1 MVGRMARASNKSFEA
16 FSVYFDRIT
25 DAVEYVIQGKHEA
38 VRLCVVALFAEG
50 HVLIE
55 DVPGVGKTMLA
66 KALARSLGC
75 TFRRI
80 QFTPDLL
87 PTDITG
93 VRIWARQRGGTEF
106 RPGPVFAQV
115 VLGDEINRASP
126 KTQAALLESM
136 EERQV
141 TLDGHTYALERPFM
155 VVATQNP
162 IEHEGTYPLPE
173 AELDRFLMRVRI
185 GYPEPQAEI
194 DVLSV
199 HGLPGRLEE
208 VEPVISAA
216 NVRKLIELGHTVHVA
231 DAIKE
236 YIVELLTGTREHE
249 QAYLGA
255 SPRAGLMLQRASR
268 VLAGADGRD
277 YVVPDDVKELAV
289 PVLAHRIITTPDAQ
303 LSGVTAEAL
312 VQDVVD
318 RTGVPKRVPANR

>member
-1 MVGRMARASNKSFEA
+1 MARASARSFEA
-16 FSVYFDRIT
+16 FATHFERIA
-25 DAVEYVIQGKHEA
+25 DSVEYVIQGKPDV

-50 HVLIE
+50 HILIE

-75 TFRRI
+75 SFRRI

-93 VRIWARQRGGTEF
+93 VRVWARQRGGLEF

-141 TLDGHTYALERPFM
+141 TLDGHTYPLEQPFM

-173 AELDRFLMRVRI
+173 AELDRFLMRVGI
-185 GYPEPQAEI
+185 GYPEPEAEF
-194 DVLSV
+194 DVLSI

-208 VEPVISAA
+208 LQPVITAA
-216 NVRKLIELGHTVHVA
+216 NVKKLIDLARNVHVA
-231 DAIKE
+231 DPIKS
-236 YIVELLTGTREHE
+236 YIVDLLGRTREHDYS
-249 QAYLGA
+249 YLGA
-255 SPRAGLMLQRASR
+255 SPRAGLMLLRAAR
-268 VLAGADGRD
+268 VAAAADGSE
-277 YVVPDDVKELAV
+277 YVVPDDVKELAL
-289 PVLAHRIITTPDAQ
+289 PVLSHRIIPTPEGQLGGIEPDSIVADA
-303 LSGVTAEAL
+303 LSHTP
-312 VQDVVD
+312 
-318 RTGVPKRVPANR
+318 VPKRL

>member
-1 MVGRMARASNKSFEA
+1 MARGSKQPFGA
-16 FSVYFDRIT
+16 FAKHFTRIT
-25 DAVEYVIQGKHEA
+25 ESVEHAIQGKPEV
-38 VRLCVVALFAEG
+38 VRLCVVALLAEG
-50 HVLIE
+50 HILIE

-75 TFRRI
+75 SFRRI

-93 VRIWARQRGGTEF
+93 VRVWARQRGVEF
-106 RPGPVFAQV
+106 RPGPIFAQI

-185 GYPEPQAEI
+185 GYPDSDAEI
-194 DVLSV
+194 DILSV

-208 VEPVISAA
+208 IEPVVSAA
-216 NVRKLIELGHTVHVA
+216 NVRKLIELARDVHVS
-231 DAIKE
+231 DPIKA
-236 YIVELLTGTREHE
+236 YIVNVLGRTRDHEH
-249 QAYLGA
+249 ALIGA
-255 SPRAGLMLQRASR
+255 SPRAGLMLMRAAR
-268 VLAGADGRD
+268 VVAALDGRD
-277 YVVPDDVKELAV
+277 YIVPDDIKELAV
-289 PVLAHRIITTPDAQ
+289 PVLAHRIIPTAEAQ
-303 LSGVTAEAL
+303 LSGAEAETIVEEAL
-312 VQDVVD
+312 AA
-318 RTGVPKRVPANR
+318 TPVPKRRS

>member
-1 MVGRMARASNKSFEA
+1 MARASEKSFQA
-16 FSVYFDRIT
+16 FSQYFDRIT
-25 DAVEYVIQGKHEA
+25 EAVEHVIQGKHEA
-38 VRLCVVALFAEG
+38 VRLCVTALFAEG

-93 VRIWARQRGGTEF
+93 VRVWARQREVEF

-185 GYPEPQAEI
+185 GYPEPEAEF

-199 HGLPGRLEE
+199 HGLPGRLDE

-216 NVRKLIELGHTVHVA
+216 NVRKLIDLGHTVHVA
-231 DAIKE
+231 DAIKT
-236 YIVELLTGTREHE
+236 YIVDLLGGTREHD

-255 SPRAGLMLQRASR
+255 SPRAGLMLQRAAR
-268 VLAGADGRD
+268 ITAAADGRD
-277 YVVPDDVKELAV
+277 YVVPDDVKELSV
-289 PVLAHRIITTPDAQ
+289 SVLAHRIITTPDAQ
-303 LSGVTAEAL
+303 LSGIGAEAI

-318 RTGVPKRVPANR
+318 RTPVPKRIKAGA

>member
-1 MVGRMARASNKSFEA
+1 MARGADKSFEA
-16 FSVYFDRIT
+16 FSTSFDRISE
-25 DAVEYVIQGKHEA
+25 AVEWVIQGKRDV

-50 HVLIE
+50 HILIE

-93 VRIWARQRGGTEF
+93 VRVWTRQRGGIEF

-185 GYPEPQAEI
+185 GYPDPEAEM

-199 HGLPGRLEE
+199 HGHPGRLEE
-208 VEPVISAA
+208 VEPVIGAA
-216 NVRKLIELGHTVHVA
+216 NVRKLIELGQAVHVA
-231 DAIKE
+231 DAIKS
-236 YIVELLTGTREHE
+236 YIVDLLIGTREHE
-249 QAYLGA
+249 HAYLGA
-255 SPRAGLMLQRASR
+255 SPRAGLMLQRAAR
-268 VLAGADGRD
+268 VLAASDGRD
-277 YVVPDDVKELAV
+277 YVVPDDIKELSAA
-289 PVLAHRIITTPDAQ
+289 VLAHRIITTPEAQ
-303 LSGVTAEAL
+303 LSGIGAEDVVA
-312 VQDVVD
+312 DVVD
-318 RTGVPKRVPANR
+318 QTGVPKRVKAGA

>member
-1 MVGRMARASNKSFEA
+1 MARGTSKSFEA
-16 FSVYFDRIT
+16 FAAYFERIAE
-25 DAVEYVIQGKHEA
+25 AVEYVIQGKHEV
-38 VRLCVVALFAEG
+38 VRECVVALFAEG
-50 HVLIE
+50 HILIE

-93 VRIWARQRGGTEF
+93 VRIWGRQREVEF
-106 RPGPVFAQV
+106 RPGPVFAQI
-115 VLGDEINRASP
+115 VLADEINRASP

-141 TLDGHTYALERPFM
+141 TLDGQTYPLERPFM

-185 GYPEPQAEI
+185 GYPDPSAEV

-199 HGLPGRLEE
+199 HGHPGRLEE
-208 VEPVISAA
+208 VQPVITAA
-216 NVRKLIELGHTVHVA
+216 NVRKLIELAQSVHVA
-231 DAIKE
+231 DPIKE
-236 YIVELLTGTREHE
+236 YIVELLIGTREHDR
-249 QAYLGA
+249 AYLGA
-255 SPRAGLMLQRASR
+255 SPRAGLMLQRAAR

-277 YVVPDDVKELAV
+277 YVVPDDVKDLAIS
-289 PVLAHRIITTPDAQ
+289 VLSHRVITTPEAQ
-303 LSGVTAEAL
+303 LSGITAEAL

-318 RTGVPKRVPANR
+318 ATPVPKKARAATFGQG

>member
-1 MVGRMARASNKSFEA
+1 MTRATTRSFETFA
-16 FSVYFDRIT
+16 DNFARI
-25 DAVEYVIQGKHEA
+25 AESVEYVIQGKPNV

-75 TFRRI
+75 SFRRI

-93 VRIWARQRGGTEF
+93 VRIWARQRAGIEF
-106 RPGPVFAQV
+106 HPGPVFAQV

-141 TLDGHTYALERPFM
+141 TLDGQTYPLERPFM

-173 AELDRFLMRVRI
+173 AELDRFMMRVGI
-185 GYPEPQAEI
+185 GYPEPEAEVDI
-194 DVLSV
+194 LSI

-208 VEPVISAA
+208 LGPVATAA
-216 NVRKLIELGHTVHVA
+216 NVRKLIELAHEVHVA
-231 DAIKE
+231 DAIKS
-236 YIVELLTGTREHE
+236 YIVDLLGRTRDHDH
-249 QAYLGA
+249 AYLGA
-255 SPRAGLMLQRASR
+255 SPRAGLMLLRAAR
-268 VLAGADGRD
+268 VAAAADARA
-277 YVVPDDVKELAV
+277 YVIPDDVKELAE
-289 PVLAHRIITTPDAQ
+289 PVLAHRIIPTPEAQ
-303 LSGVTAEAL
+303 LSGSGAG
-312 VQDVVD
+312 DVVAD
-318 RTGVPKRVPANR
+318 ALHRTPVPKRARE

>member
-1 MVGRMARASNKSFEA
+1 MARASTRSFDA
-16 FSVYFDRIT
+16 FADSFARIT
-25 DAVEYVIQGKHEA
+25 DSIEYVIQGKPDA
-38 VRLCVVALFAEG
+38 VRLCVIALFAEG

-75 TFRRI
+75 SFRRI

-93 VRIWARQRGGTEF
+93 VRVWARQRGGVEF

-141 TLDGHTYALERPFM
+141 TLDGHTYPLERPFM

-185 GYPEPQAEI
+185 GYPAPEAEV
-194 DVLSV
+194 DVLSI
-199 HGLPGRLEE
+199 HGLPGRIDELGA
-208 VEPVISAA
+208 VATAA
-216 NVRKLIELGHTVHVA
+216 SVRKLIDQAHEVHVA

-236 YIVELLTGTREHE
+236 YIVDLLGATRNHDHT
-249 QAYLGA
+249 YLGA
-255 SPRAGLMLQRASR
+255 SPRAGLMLLRAAR
-268 VLAGADGRD
+268 VAAAADARA
-277 YVVPDDVKELAV
+277 YVVPDDIKELAE
-289 PVLAHRIITTPDAQ
+289 PVLSHRIIPTPEAQ
-303 LSGVTAEAL
+303 LAGVAAESVVADALSGTA
-312 VQDVVD
+312 
-318 RTGVPKRVPANR
+318 VPKRAKA

>member
-1 MVGRMARASNKSFEA
+1 MAARSNKSFEA
-16 FSVYFDRIT
+16 FSAYFDRIAE
-25 DAVEYVIQGKHEA
+25 AVEYVIQGKHDV
-38 VRLCVVALFAEG
+38 VRQCVVALFAEG
-50 HVLIE
+50 HILIE

-75 TFRRI
+75 SFRRI

-93 VRIWARQRGGTEF
+93 VRIWGRQRGVEF
-106 RPGPVFAQV
+106 RPGPIFAQV

-136 EERQV
+136 EEGQV
-141 TLDGHTYALERPFM
+141 TLDGETYALERPFM

-185 GYPEPQAEI
+185 GYPDPQAEV

-199 HGLPGRLEE
+199 HGLPGRLDE
-208 VEPVISAA
+208 VEAVISAA

-231 DAIKE
+231 DAIKT
-236 YIVELLTGTREHE
+236 YIVSLLTGTREHDH
-249 QAYLGA
+249 AYLGA
-255 SPRAGLMLQRASR
+255 SPRAGLMLQRAAR
-268 VLAGADGRD
+268 VIAATDGRD

-289 PVLAHRIITTPDAQ
+289 SVLAHRVITTPDAQ
-303 LSGVTAEAL
+303 LSGISSEAL
-312 VQDVVD
+312 VQDVID
-318 RTGVPKRVPANR
+318 NTSVPKKARVAT

>member
-1 MVGRMARASNKSFEA
+1 MARGSSRSFEA
-16 FSVYFDRIT
+16 FSDYFDRIT
-25 DAVEYVIQGKHEA
+25 QSVEYVIQGKHDV
-38 VRLCVVALFAEG
+38 VRQCVVALFAEG
-50 HVLIE
+50 HILIE

-75 TFRRI
+75 SFRRI

-93 VRIWARQRGGTEF
+93 VQIWGRQRGLEF
-106 RPGPVFAQV
+106 RPGPIFSQV

-141 TLDGHTYALERPFM
+141 TMDGETHALERPFM

-185 GYPEPQAEI
+185 GYPDPQAELDI
-194 DVLSV
+194 LSV
-199 HGLPGRLEE
+199 HGFPGRLDE

-216 NVRKLIELGHTVHVA
+216 NVRKLIDLCHTVHVA
-231 DAIKE
+231 DAIKG
-236 YIVELLTGTREHE
+236 YIVDLLNGTREHGH
-249 QAYLGA
+249 AYLGA
-255 SPRAGLMLQRASR
+255 SPRAGLMLQRAAR
-268 VLAGADGRD
+268 VLAAADGRD

-289 PVLAHRIITTPDAQ
+289 SVLSHRVITTPDAQ
-303 LSGVTAEAL
+303 LSGISPEAL

-318 RTGVPKRVPANR
+318 TTNVPKKARVTT

>member
-1 MVGRMARASNKSFEA
+1 VARNSDKQFEA
-16 FSVYFDRIT
+16 FATYFQRIS
-25 DAVEYVIQGKHEA
+25 DAVEYVIQGKPDA

-75 TFRRI
+75 SFRRI

-93 VRIWARQRGGTEF
+93 VRIWARQREAEF
-106 RPGPVFAQV
+106 RPGPIFAQI

-141 TLDGHTYALERPFM
+141 TMDGHTYALERPFM

-194 DVLSV
+194 DILSV
-199 HGLPGRLEE
+199 HGHPGRLDD

-216 NVRKLIELGHTVHVA
+216 NVRKLIELAQNIHVA
-231 DAIKE
+231 DALKG
-236 YIVELLTGTREHE
+236 YIVDLLNGTREHGH
-249 QAYLGA
+249 AYLGA
-255 SPRAGLMLQRASR
+255 SPRAGLMLQRAAR
-268 VLAGADGRD
+268 VLAAADGRD
-277 YVVPDDVKELAV
+277 YVVPDDVKELSVAV
-289 PVLAHRIITTPDAQ
+289 LGHRIITTPEAQ
-303 LSGVTAEAL
+303 LSGIDADAIVA
-312 VQDVVD
+312 DVVD
-318 RTGVPKRVPANR
+318 NTPVPKKARASV

>member
-1 MVGRMARASNKSFEA
+1 MARGDKQLEA
-16 FSVYFDRIT
+16 FSAYFQRIAE
-25 DAVEYVIQGKHEA
+25 AVEYVIQGKPDV
-38 VRLCVVALFAEG
+38 VRLCVTALFAEG

-66 KALARSLGC
+66 KGLARSLGC
-75 TFRRI
+75 SFRRI

-93 VRIWARQRGGTEF
+93 VRIWARQRGVEF
-106 RPGPVFAQV
+106 RPGPIFSQV

-185 GYPEPQAEI
+185 GYPDPEAEV

-199 HGLPGRLEE
+199 HGLPGRLDE

-216 NVRKLIELGHTVHVA
+216 NVRKLIDLGHTVHVA
-231 DAIKE
+231 DAIKS
-236 YIVELLTGTREHE
+236 YIVDLLGGTREH
-249 QAYLGA
+249 QQSYLGA
-255 SPRAGLMLQRASR
+255 SPRAGLMLQRAAR
-268 VLAGADGRD
+268 VLAAADGRE
-277 YVVPDDVKELAV
+277 YVVPDDVKDLAV
-289 PVLAHRIITTPDAQ
+289 SVLSHRVITTPDAQ

-318 RTGVPKRVPANR
+318 STPVPKKARVTT

>member
-1 MVGRMARASNKSFEA
+1 MARTTNKGFEA
-16 FSVYFDRIT
+16 FATYFDRVIE
-25 DAVEYVIQGKHEA
+25 AVEYVIQGKPEV

-50 HVLIE
+50 HLLIE

-66 KALARSLGC
+66 KTLARSLGC
-75 TFRRI
+75 SFRRI

-93 VRIWARQRGGTEF
+93 VRIWGRQRGGDEF
-106 RPGPVFAQV
+106 RPGPIFAQI

-185 GYPEPQAEI
+185 GYPEPSAEM

-199 HGLPGRLEE
+199 HALPGRLDE

-216 NVRKLIELGHTVHVA
+216 NLKKLIDLGHTVHVS
-231 DAIKE
+231 DNIKE
-236 YIVELLTGTREHE
+236 YIVDLLGHTREHE
-249 QAYLGA
+249 YAYLGA
-255 SPRAGLMLQRASR
+255 SPRAGLMILRAAR
-268 VLAGADGRD
+268 VLAAADSRE
-277 YVVPDDVKELAV
+277 YIEPDDVKELAV
-289 PVLAHRIITTPDAQ
+289 AVLAHRIITTPEAQ
-303 LSGVTAEAL
+303 LSGVTQEAIVADAL
-312 VQDVVD
+312 DS
-318 RTGVPKRVPANR
+318 TPVPKRARA

>member
-1 MVGRMARASNKSFEA
+1 MAATRAVNKSFEA
-16 FSVYFDRIT
+16 FSAYFDRIA

-93 VRIWARQRGGTEF
+93 VRIWGRQRGVEF

-141 TLDGHTYALERPFM
+141 TLDGETYPLERPFM

-185 GYPEPQAEI
+185 GYPAPEAEI

-199 HGLPGRLEE
+199 HGNPGRLEE

-216 NVRKLIELGHTVHVA
+216 NVKKLIDLAHTVHVA
-231 DAIKE
+231 DPIKS
-236 YIVELLTGTREHE
+236 YIVDLLNGTREHP

-255 SPRAGLMLQRASR
+255 SPRAGLMLQRAAR
-268 VLAGADGRD
+268 VVAGADGRD

-289 PVLAHRIITTPDAQ
+289 AVLSHRVIITPDAQ
-303 LSGVTAEAL
+303 LSGITAETL
-312 VQDVVD
+312 VADVVD
-318 RTGVPKRVPANR
+318 NTSVPKRVRAAQ

>member
-1 MVGRMARASNKSFEA
+1 MARGANKSFEA
-16 FSVYFDRIT
+16 FSAYFERIT
-25 DAVEYVIQGKHEA
+25 EAVEYVIQGKHDA

-141 TLDGHTYALERPFM
+141 TLDGHTYALERPFI

-185 GYPEPQAEI
+185 GYPDPQAEI

-216 NVRKLIELGHTVHVA
+216 NVRKLIELAQSVHVA

-236 YIVELLTGTREHE
+236 YIVELLGATREHE

-255 SPRAGLMLQRASR
+255 SPRAGLMLQRAAR
-268 VLAGADGRD
+268 VTAGADGRD

-289 PVLAHRIITTPDAQ
+289 PVLSHRIITTPDAQ
-303 LSGVTAEAL
+303 LSGINAEAI

-318 RTGVPKRVPANR
+318 RTGVPKRVRAAT

>member
-1 MVGRMARASNKSFEA
+1 VARSSPQAVGAYSKLFVRICE
-16 FSVYFDRIT
+16 SV
-25 DAVEYVIQGKHEA
+25 EHVIQGKPDV
-38 VRLCVVALFAEG
+38 VRLCVLALAAEG
-50 HVLIE
+50 HLLIE

-93 VRIWARQRGGTEF
+93 VRIWTRAKGGVEF
-106 RPGPVFAQV
+106 RPGPIFAQV

-141 TLDGHTYALERPFM
+141 TLDGHSYPLERPFM
-155 VVATQNP
+155 VIATQNP

-185 GYPEPQAEI
+185 GYPDPKAEM

-199 HGLPGRLEE
+199 HGLPGRIDELD
-208 VEPVISAA
+208 PVASAA
-216 NVRKLIELGHTVHVA
+216 DVRRMIDVAREVHVA
-231 DAIKE
+231 DALKG
-236 YIVELLTGTREHE
+236 YIVDLLNGTREHPKS
-249 QAYLGA
+249 YLGA
-255 SPRAGLMLQRASR
+255 SPRAGLMLLRAARAVAASE
-268 VLAGADGRD
+268 GRE

-289 PVLAHRIITTPDAQ
+289 AVLAHRIIPTSDAQ
-303 LSGVTAEAL
+303 LAGEGTEGIVADVISRTA
-312 VQDVVD
+312 
-318 RTGVPKRVPANR
+318 VPKRARA

>member
-1 MVGRMARASNKSFEA
+1 MARASNRSFDA
-16 FSVYFDRIT
+16 FSQHFARIT
-25 DAVEYVIQGKHEA
+25 DSVEYVIQGKTDV

-75 TFRRI
+75 SFRRI

-93 VRIWARQRGGTEF
+93 VRVWARQRSGVEF
-106 RPGPVFAQV
+106 RPGPVFAQI

-141 TLDGHTYALERPFM
+141 TLDGHTYPLERPFM

-185 GYPEPQAEI
+185 GYPEPDAEI
-194 DVLSV
+194 DVLSI

-208 VEPVISAA
+208 LEPVATA
-216 NVRKLIELGHTVHVA
+216 TNVRKLIELAREVHVA

-236 YIVELLTGTREHE
+236 YIVDLLGRTRDHDH
-249 QAYLGA
+249 AYLGA
-255 SPRAGLMLQRASR
+255 SPRAGLMLLRAAR
-268 VLAGADGRD
+268 VAAASDGRH
-277 YVVPDDVKELAV
+277 YVVPDDVKELAE
-289 PVLAHRIITTPDAQ
+289 PVLAHRIIPTPEAQ
-303 LSGVTAEAL
+303 LAGVGAESVVAEAL
-312 VQDVVD
+312 SK
-318 RTGVPKRVPANR
+318 TPVPKRSRA